1 MIAPRYNAS
10 SSKQASRWIFAG
22 LFGALIT
29 LVMMMYCVHP
39 VHAVTI
45 HQDTIE
51 DAVRSHVEGQMT
63 RYLDKDSSDEL
74 KIEVI
79 QVPGAPFE
87 FGDKTSKAD
96 GLDDDKSHTLP
107 SIFTLETESILG
119 ERFSSQCVVRVTL
132 KDENEHRRFV
142 GVPVRIKLMRNVRVV
157 KSTINAGQQLKEHQ
171 FRIEKHD
178 VSRRLSTSNSIPS
191 TKESIRGY
199 QARLTMNSGT
209 VLESRKMVLPPD
221 VKQNSDVA
229 IILSNGKGMD
239 VSVMGVSLGAGRIGE
254 TVRVRY
260 KHRKQKYFT
269 AEIIEKNKVLIRI

>member
-1 MIAPRYNAS
+1 MTPSPYNAS
-10 SSKQASRWIFAG
+10 SPKQAHRWLVG
-22 LFGALIT
+22 MLFGALIA
-29 LVMMMYCVHP
+29 LVMMMYCAHP
-39 VHAVTI
+39 MHAATI

-51 DAVRSHVEGQMT
+51 DAVRSHVEGQMSQ
-63 RYLDKDSSDEL
+63 YLDKESNDEL
-74 KIEVI
+74 QIEII

-87 FGDKTSKAD
+87 FGNKA
-96 GLDDDKSHTLP
+96 SHTDDPEEHVLP
-107 SIFTLETESILG
+107 STFTLETDSILG

-132 KDENEHRRFV
+132 KDEDGHRRFV
-142 GVPVRIKLMRNVRVV
+142 GVPVKIKLMRNVRVA

-171 FRIEKHD
+171 FRIEKRD
-178 VSRRLSTSNSIPS
+178 VSRRLTSSNSIPS
-191 TKESIRGY
+191 TKETIRGY

-239 VSVMGVSLGAGRIGE
+239 ISVMGVSLGAGRVGD

-269 AEIIEKNKVLIRI
+269 AEIIDKNKVLIRI